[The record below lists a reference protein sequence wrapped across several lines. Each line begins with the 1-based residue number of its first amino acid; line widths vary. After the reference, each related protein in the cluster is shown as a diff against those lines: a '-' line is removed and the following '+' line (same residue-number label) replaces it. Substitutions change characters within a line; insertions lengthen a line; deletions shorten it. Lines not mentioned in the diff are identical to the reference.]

1 MKIILVGP
9 FPPYRG
15 GISMFNHSLAK
26 ELEKKYE
33 VHRISFSLQY
43 PKILFPGKTQ
53 YFDFQGEPSKEL
65 ISSINPISWFKTA
78 NYIKNLSPDLI
89 VFQYWMPFFAPAFN
103 SIVKQVKKDY
113 NTKAMV
119 ICNNIKSHEPKPV
132 DNIMTKSFFKNC
144 DFFMVMSKIV
154 EEELK
159 SLISK
164 PNYRISPHP
173 IYEIFGNQVS
183 KKNAR
188 DELTLGNKKIILN
201 FGLVRDYK
209 GLDILI
215 KATKIIKKKI
225 NNFKILVVGEC
236 YGDEQ
241 KYINLAQKNN
251 VDDVIDFR
259 FGFVP
264 NKKVSHYFCASD
276 LVVLP
281 YKSASQS
288 GIVPIAY
295 HFNKPVIVTNV
306 GGLPEVVEIGK
317 SGLVCEPTAKDI
329 SQNIIE
335 LLNSDLTSYN
345 KFISDYKNNFS
356 WSSFSKNML
365 ELANQ

>member
-26 ELEKKYE
+26 ELEKE
-33 VHRISFSLQY
+33 HDVHRISFSLQY

-53 YFDFQGEPSKEL
+53 YFDFEGEPSKQL
-65 ISSINPISWFKTA
+65 INTINPLSWIKTA

-103 SIVKQVKKDY
+103 SIVKQVRKSCK
-113 NTKAMV
+113 TKVMV
-119 ICNNIKSHEPKPV
+119 NCNNIKSHESKPG

-144 DFFMVMSKIV
+144 DFFMVMSNSV
-154 EEELK
+154 ELELK

-164 PNYRISPHP
+164 PNYRKSPHP
-173 IYEIFGNQVS
+173 VYEIFGSQIS
-183 KKNAR
+183 KQNAR
-188 DELTLGNKKIILN
+188 NKLKLGDEKLILN
-201 FGLVRDYK
+201 FGLIRDYK

-215 KATKIIKKKI
+215 KAAKIIKNKM

-241 KYINLAQKNN
+241 KYLKLAQKNN
-251 VDDVIDFR
+251 VEDVIDFR
-259 FGFVP
+259 FEFVA
-264 NKKVSHYFCASD
+264 NEKVNHYFCASD

-281 YKSASQS
+281 YKSATQS
-288 GIVPIAY
+288 GIIPIAY

-317 SGLVCEPTAKDI
+317 SGFVCEPTAKDI
-329 SQNIIE
+329 SQNIID
-335 LLNSDLTSYN
+335 LLNSDLKSYN
-345 KFISDYKNNFS
+345 EFISGYKNNFS
-356 WSSFSKNML
+356 WSSFSKNMI
-365 ELANQ
+365 ELANS

>member
-26 ELEKKYE
+26 ELEKE
-33 VHRISFSLQY
+33 HDVHRISFSLQY

-53 YFDFQGEPSKEL
+53 YFDFEGEPSKQL
-65 ISSINPISWFKTA
+65 INTINPLSWIKTA

-103 SIVKQVKKDY
+103 SIVKQVRKSCK
-113 NTKAMV
+113 TKVMV
-119 ICNNIKSHEPKPV
+119 NCNNIKSHESKPG

-144 DFFMVMSKIV
+144 DFFMVMSNSV
-154 EEELK
+154 ELELK

-164 PNYRISPHP
+164 PNYRKSPHP
-173 IYEIFGNQVS
+173 VYEIFGSQIS
-183 KKNAR
+183 KQNAR
-188 DELTLGNKKIILN
+188 NKLKLGDEKLILN
-201 FGLVRDYK
+201 FGLIRDYK

-215 KATKIIKKKI
+215 NAAKIIKNKM

-241 KYINLAQKNN
+241 KYLKLAQKNN
-251 VDDVIDFR
+251 VEDVIDFR
-259 FGFVP
+259 FEFVT
-264 NKKVSHYFCASD
+264 NEKVNHYFCASD

-281 YKSASQS
+281 YKSATQS
-288 GIVPIAY
+288 GIIPIAY
-295 HFNKPVIVTNV
+295 HFNKPVVVTNV

-317 SGLVCEPTAKDI
+317 SGFVCEPTAKDI
-329 SQNIIE
+329 SQNIID
-335 LLNSDLTSYN
+335 LLKSDLKSYN
-345 KFISDYKNNFS
+345 EFISGYKNNFS
-356 WSSFSKNML
+356 WSSFSKNMI
-365 ELANQ
+365 ELANS